1 MKLLSLLSL
10 LFLLCSFLQLTFTK
24 KEYKII
30 DVSHHQGEIDWEKVK
45 IAGIDA
51 AIIRCGYGTNR
62 KKNEDEYFLQNIKG
76 CLENNIPFGVYIY
89 SYAENVRNEE
99 SEARHVI
106 RLVQPYKDKLA
117 LPIFYDL
124 EHEDK
129 DNNIHLGI
137 YDVENGKKF
146 IEIMEKNGYEVGIY
160 SGQNWFNNYIKDNFN
175 DHPLWVAR
183 YGTKNDGNIHN
194 MKPVVPNNGK
204 IDIWQYTS
212 KGKVDGI
219 KGNVDL
225 NICYRDII
233 PQTSSDLLNITGN
246 EQISPLT
253 INCNSEDDNMKF
265 YKKNF
270 NSGNF
275 SVFNIYMIKS
285 NHCKNL
291 LWI

>member
-1 MKLLSLLSL
+1 
-10 LFLLCSFLQLTFTK
+10 
-24 KEYKII
+24 
-30 DVSHHQGEIDWEKVK
+30 
-45 IAGIDA
+45 
-51 AIIRCGYGTNR
+51 
-62 KKNEDEYFLQNIKG
+62 
-76 CLENNIPFGVYIY
+76 
-89 SYAENVRNEE
+89 
-99 SEARHVI
+99 
-106 RLVQPYKDKLA
+106 
-117 LPIFYDL
+117 
-124 EHEDK
+124 
-129 DNNIHLGI
+129 
-137 YDVENGKKF
+137 
-146 IEIMEKNGYEVGIY
+146 MEKNGYEVGIY

-175 DHPLWVAR
+175 DHPIWVAR

-291 LWI
+291 LWIWWRKW